1 MRENITF
8 LTPLIFL
15 ARFLL
20 SFICFLD
27 FSTFVAN
34 PFCEQHTQTTSKQE
48 YLMNITRGT
57 MLWEWPC
64 QHGFLCQELIGKKND
79 NQKPSFS
86 PDGGLKNDSSSHH
99 QANSLTSSKT
109 WRKMYPD
116 EAIFGL
122 KFLGS
127 INTVINE
134 AKSCGL
140 ATSKLSA
147 ESKDENRLR
156 VTHII
161 NLWKFLL

>member
-1 MRENITF
+1 MRVT
-8 LTPLIFL
+8 
-15 ARFLL
+15 L
-20 SFICFLD
+20 STWIL
-27 FSTFVAN
+27 VAGADR
-34 PFCEQHTQTTSKQE
+34 E
-48 YLMNITRGT
+48 
-57 MLWEWPC
+57 
-64 QHGFLCQELIGKKND
+64 KKND
-79 NQKPSFS
+79 NQKPSLS

-99 QANSLTSSKT
+99 QSNSPTSSKT

-147 ESKDENRLR
+147 ESEDENRLR

-161 NLWKFLL
+161 NLCKFLL